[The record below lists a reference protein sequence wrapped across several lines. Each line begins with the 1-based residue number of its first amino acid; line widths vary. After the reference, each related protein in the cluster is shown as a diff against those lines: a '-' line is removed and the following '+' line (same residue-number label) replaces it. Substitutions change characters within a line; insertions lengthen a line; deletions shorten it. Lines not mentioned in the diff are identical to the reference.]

1 MEFMR
6 RLGDQLILLG
16 IPGVFLLSLLD
27 SAAVPM
33 VGGPD
38 AAVLLLAWKRPAALP
53 WISLAA
59 TLGSLLGCLLLYQ
72 AGAAGRR
79 MVAARRNGRQ
89 SWALRNLDRHA
100 AWALAAATLAPPPFP
115 AKPVILGAGVMRVR
129 LGRFV
134 AGVLAG
140 RILRYT
146 AVAWAGARFGDR
158 GMKILAEN
166 APGAALGAIAVAALI
181 FLCSRVVRRMRP
193 GRQVAA
199 PAASGDPED
208 EKP

>member
-1 MEFMR
+1 MGFIR
-6 RLGDQLILLG
+6 RLGDQLMLLG

-38 AAVLLLAWKRPAALP
+38 AAVLLLAWKRPAALV
-53 WISLAA
+53 WIALAA
-59 TLGSLLGCLLLYQ
+59 TFGSLLGCLLLYQ

-79 MVAARRNGRQ
+79 IVAARRDGKQ

-115 AKPVILGAGVMRVR
+115 AKPAILGAGVMRLG

-146 AVAWAGARFGDR
+146 AVAWAGARFGDQ
-158 GMKILAEN
+158 GMKILSEN
-166 APGAALGAIAVAALI
+166 YPGAALAAIAAAALI
-181 FLCSRVVRRMRP
+181 FLISRIARRP
-193 GRQVAA
+193 HPERQVAA
-199 PAASGDPED
+199 AAGNPADD
-208 EKP
+208 KP

>member
-1 MEFMR
+1 MGLIR

-59 TLGSLLGCLLLYQ
+59 TSGSLFGCLFLYH

-79 MVAARRNGRQ
+79 IVASRPAGRP

-146 AVAWAGARFGDR
+146 AVAWAGARFGDQ

-166 APGAALGAIAVAALI
+166 YSGAALGAIVAAVLI
-181 FLCSRVVRRMRP
+181 FLFSRGVRRSRP
-193 GRQVAA
+193 KREVAA
-199 PAASGDPED
+199 PAVSGDPGD
-208 EKP
+208 ERP